1 MRVGVSEQS
10 ARKPGDPRAGAR
22 RMVERA
28 AAARRAGLDS
38 LFVGDHHA
46 TPAPYYQNVP
56 ITARMLA
63 EWGNRPAGCLFLLPL
78 WNPVLV
84 AEQVGTLAAIAG
96 GRFIIQAGLGDDEA
110 QFAAMGTTVRTRVS
124 AFEQSLDAV
133 RRLLAGE
140 VVSAS
145 GRYTFREARVALRPA
160 EPVDVWI
167 GASAPPAIDRAA
179 RLGDGFLA
187 APGATPAQARAQV
200 THYLER
206 CAAYGRTPSAVA
218 VRRDIYVAAS
228 PADAETVAGPIR
240 TGGYRGFD
248 PAALVIGTVEQVTEA
263 FRALG
268 AMGYTDVIVR
278 HVIDDQ
284 PRVLDSLARL
294 ADVRKHLA

>member
-10 ARKPGDPRAGAR
+10 ARRPGDPRAGAR
-22 RMVERA
+22 WMVERA
-28 AAARRAGLDS
+28 AAGRRAGLDS

-46 TPAPYYQNVP
+46 TPGPYYQNVP
-56 ITARMLA
+56 IIARMLA
-63 EWGNRPAGCLFLLPL
+63 EWGDRPAGCLFLLPL

-84 AEQVGTLAAIAG
+84 AEQVGTLAAIAS
-96 GRFIIQAGLGDDEA
+96 GRFVIQVGLGDDEA

-145 GRYTFREARVALRPA
+145 GRFTFREARVALRPA
-160 EPVDVWI
+160 EPVEVWI
-167 GASAPPAIDRAA
+167 GASAPAAIDRAA

-187 APGATPAQARAQV
+187 APGGTPDRARAQV
-200 THYLER
+200 AHYLDR
-206 CAAYGRTPSAVA
+206 CAVYGRTPTAVA
-218 VRRDIYVAAS
+218 VRRDVYVAGS
-228 PADAETVAGPIR
+228 PADAESVAGPIR
-240 TGGYRGFD
+240 AHGYRGFD
-248 PAALVIGTVEQVTEA
+248 PAALVIGTVDEVVDT

-294 ADVRKHLA
+294 ADVRKRLV